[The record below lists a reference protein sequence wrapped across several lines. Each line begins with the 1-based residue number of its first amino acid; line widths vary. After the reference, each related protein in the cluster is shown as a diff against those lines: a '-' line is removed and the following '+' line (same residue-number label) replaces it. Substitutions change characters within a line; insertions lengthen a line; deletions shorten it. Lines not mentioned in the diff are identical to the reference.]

1 MGRDTAPRRNVL
13 FLMVDCMRADVL
25 TDRWR
30 YPSLPNIDALMARSS
45 SFTEMITAAT
55 TTTPSVATLLTGRY
69 PAEHG
74 VRSLL
79 GYKLQ
84 PGVKTLP
91 EILREHGY
99 QTVAEVTGPLFPV
112 TGLDRGYD
120 QYHRR
125 ERHWYLD
132 TSWGSKVVATLAGQ
146 RLREPWFMFL
156 HLWELHWPRKAKG
169 QFASPKY
176 GSQLYQRSVAY
187 LDSQLP
193 RILGAIDPEQTIVV
207 MTGDHGEGI
216 AGAIDDPRPWVQLAV
231 SAGYKL
237 TKGLPTATKKRIL
250 TLGKKAVLHGK
261 HQQEVAGHAQLCVYD
276 YLIRVPFVF
285 QAPGIVPAGKTI
297 DTQVRHVDIAPTI
310 LDAVGIDP
318 APYGLEPSLLPV
330 MRGDEIADRPAV
342 TEALQTMLHDSVNR
356 LLGLRTGKYKYIA
369 APDDPAVPQEV
380 YDLEADPREQV
391 NLATSRPDLVAELR
405 AELDRIQNSKTSTAV
420 RMSAEE
426 EALIKS
432 RLEAL
437 GYVE

>member
-1 MGRDTAPRRNVL
+1 VTKRPNVL
-13 FLMVDCMRADVL
+13 FLMVDCMRADTL
-25 TDRWR
+25 TDRER
-30 YPSLPNIDALMARSS
+30 YPYLPNIDALMARSS

-99 QTVAEVTGPLFPV
+99 HTIAEVTGPLFPV

-132 TSWGSKVVATLAGQ
+132 TGWGDKVIATLGGQ
-146 RLREPWFMFL
+146 RLDEPWFMFL

-169 QFASPKY
+169 RFASARY
-176 GSQLYQRSVAY
+176 GRHLYERSVAY

-193 RILGAIDPEQTIVV
+193 RILNAVDLDNTIGV

-216 AGAIDDPRPWVQLAV
+216 AGAIDDPRAWVQAAV
-231 SAGYKL
+231 SVGYKL
-237 TKGLPTATKKRIL
+237 TKGLPASTKKQIL
-250 TLGKKAVLHGK
+250 TFGKKAMLHGK
-261 HQQEVAGHAQLCVYD
+261 HQREVAGHAQLCVYD

-285 QAPGIVPAGKTI
+285 SAPGIAPAGKKI
-297 DTQVRHVDIAPTI
+297 DTQVRHIDIAPTV

-330 MRGDEIADRPAV
+330 MRGEDTADRPAV

-369 APDDPAVPQEV
+369 APDDPSVSQEV
-380 YDLEADPREQV
+380 YDLEADPREQQ
-391 NLATSRPDLVAELR
+391 NLATSRPELLTELR
-405 AELDRIQNSKTSTAV
+405 EQLTTIQSGKTSTAV
-420 RMSAEE
+420 RMSADE
-426 EALIKS
+426 EALIKG

>member
-1 MGRDTAPRRNVL
+1 MRPNIL
-13 FLMVDCMRADVL
+13 FLMVDCMRADIL
-25 TDRWR
+25 WDRQR
-30 YPSLPNIDALMARSS
+30 YPYVPNIDALMARSC

-74 VRSLL
+74 IRSLL

-84 PGVKTLP
+84 PEVKTLP

-99 QTVAEVTGPLFPV
+99 HTVAEVTGPLFPI

-132 TSWGSKVVATLAGQ
+132 TPWGSKIVATLGGH
-146 RLREPWFMFL
+146 RLPEPWFMFL

-169 QFASPKY
+169 QFASPRY
-176 GSQLYQRSVAY
+176 GKQLYQRSVAY

-193 RILGAIDPEQTIVV
+193 RIFGAVDPERTIVA

-216 AGAIDDPRPWVQLAV
+216 AGAIDDPRAWVQMAV
-231 SAGYKL
+231 SAGYKV
-237 TKGLPTATKKRIL
+237 TKGLPTTTKKRIL
-250 TLGKKAVLHGK
+250 SLGKKAVLLGK
-261 HQQEVAGHAQLCVYD
+261 GGRGQEVAGHAQLCVYD

-285 QAPGIVPAGKTI
+285 SAPGIAPAGKKI
-297 DTQVRHVDIAPTI
+297 DTQVRHLDIAPTI
-310 LDAVGIDP
+310 LDAAGIDP
-318 APYGLEPSLLPV
+318 TPYGLQPSLLPV
-330 MRGDEIADRPAV
+330 MRGEDTTDRPAV
-342 TEALQTMLHDSVNR
+342 TEALQTMLHDSVSR
-356 LLGLRTGKYKYIA
+356 LVGLRTGKYKYIA
-369 APDDPAVPQEV
+369 APDDPSVPREL
-380 YDLEADPREQV
+380 YDLEADPREQR
-391 NLATSRPDLVAELR
+391 NLATSQPTLLTS
-405 AELDRIQNSKTSTAV
+405 LDEQLTSIQNEKTSTAV
-420 RMSAEE
+420 RMSADE
-426 EALIKS
+426 EALIKG

>member
-1 MGRDTAPRRNVL
+1 MPRNVL
-13 FLMVDCMRADVL
+13 FLMIDCMRADTL
-25 TDRWR
+25 WDRER
-30 YPSLPNIDALMARSS
+30 YPHVPNLDALMARSC

-74 VRSLL
+74 IRSLL

-84 PGVKTLP
+84 PEVKTLP

-99 QTVAEVTGPLFPV
+99 HTVAEVTGPLFPL

-120 QYHRR
+120 LYHRR

-132 TSWGSKVVATLAGQ
+132 TGWGSKVVATLAGN
-146 RLREPWFMFL
+146 RMSEPWFMFL

-169 QFASPKY
+169 QFASARY
-176 GSQLYQRSVAY
+176 GKQLYQRSVAY

-193 RILGAIDPEQTIVV
+193 RILGAVDPENTLVV

-237 TKGLPTATKKRIL
+237 TKGLPTRTKKRIL
-250 TLGKKAVLHGK
+250 SLGKKAVLQQK
-261 HQQEVAGHAQLCVYD
+261 NQQEVAGHAQLCVYD

-285 QAPGIVPAGKTI
+285 SAPGIAPAGKMI
-297 DTQVRHVDIAPTI
+297 DTQVRHIDIAPTI

-318 APYGLEPSLLPV
+318 APYGLQPSLLPM
-330 MRGDEIADRPAV
+330 MRGEDNADRPAM

-356 LLGLRTGKYKYIA
+356 LIGLRTGKYKYIA
-369 APDDPAVPQEV
+369 APDDPAIAQEV
-380 YDLEADPREQV
+380 YDLETDPRERH
-391 NLATSRPDLVAELR
+391 NLASSRPEL
-405 AELDRIQNSKTSTAV
+405 AAQLKEQLTGIQNGAISTAV

-426 EALIKS
+426 EALIKG